1 MSFSSLIAEY
11 LHNVKL
17 KHISNNIEGKARSC
31 HSAVGLTVMTQ
42 GKHSYRSVRMKH
54 LTGKPFLFHGY

>member
-42 GKHSYRSVRMKH
+42 ESTVIAQ
-54 LTGKPFLFHGY
+54 